1 MIKIKQATKTG
12 FIECVEN
19 GVADLIY
26 PSSKS
31 RRGRVIG
38 GGNISPTL
46 QTEGSELY
54 KLESEYRI
62 RKLTPR
68 ECWRLMDF
76 SDEDFDKASE
86 VNSNTQLYKQAGNSI
101 VCNVLVAIFGQL
113 FEGKENIY
121 KEITNE

>member
-1 MIKIKQATKTG
+1 MIKIKQATKKG
-12 FIECVEN
+12 FIECIEN
-19 GVADLIY
+19 GVADLSY
-26 PSSKS
+26 PTSKL

-121 KEITNE
+121 KENK